1 MKKLYTQQ
9 EFDLAK
15 STDKLKLECY
25 HCKGIFSSKKS
36 LIKLALNIHTDK
48 EGVNRST
55 SCRFCSRKCFYE
67 NHKEGTTVSC
77 KECKKEFYKTKAE
90 LKRYPNNF
98 CSNSCS
104 AKNMNKNKCHGTRR
118 SKLEIWIE
126 EQLTNLYPN
135 LQIEFNK
142 TNAIGSE
149 LDVFIPSINIAFEL
163 NGIFHYEP
171 IFGPDKLQKIKNND
185 SNKFLKCIEHKI
197 DLCIID
203 TSQQTYVKPKT
214 SQKYLDIIT
223 NIINERI

>member
-1 MKKLYTQQ
+1 MKILYTQE
-9 EFDLAK
+9 EFDSAK
-15 STDKLKLECY
+15 SKDKLKLLCY
-25 HCKGIFSSKKS
+25 QCSGIFYKKKNLIQLVIKKHINKYGTDYSK
-36 LIKLALNIHTDK
+36 
-48 EGVNRST
+48 
-55 SCRFCSRKCFYE
+55 SCRFCNDKCLKENQKKGYE
-67 NHKEGTTVSC
+67 VKC
-77 KECKKEFYKTKAE
+77 IECEKNFYKTNSE

-98 CSNSCS
+98 CSHSCS
-104 AKNMNKNKCHGTRR
+104 AKHMNKNKCHGTRR

-126 EQLTNLYPN
+126 EQLTNLYPD

-142 TNAIGSE
+142 KNAIGSE
-149 LDVFIPSINIAFEL
+149 LDMFIPSINIAFEL

-171 IFGPDKLQKIKNND
+171 IFGSDKLQKIKNND